1 MFARVAGHAVSLW
14 PVSIYGV
21 PFVSKVNSY
30 RSTLILAKS
39 SALLAKSSD
48 DLAKPSAHLA
58 KSSAH

>member
-14 PVSIYGV
+14 PVSI